1 MSGAKRVSCE
11 IERPLPISTAGPSMP
26 FLSGECFPRPHKS
39 KAPSRK
45 NYNFHLIVTFSLK
58 RYPDKVKGGNMLYWA
73 VVFLVVALIAGVL
86 GFGGVAVAAAG
97 MAKLLF
103 YIFLV
108 IFLITLVMGLGRR
121 GRSV

>member
-1 MSGAKRVSCE
+1 
-11 IERPLPISTAGPSMP
+11 
-26 FLSGECFPRPHKS
+26 
-39 KAPSRK
+39 
-45 NYNFHLIVTFSLK
+45 
-58 RYPDKVKGGNMLYWA
+58 MLYWA

-97 MAKLLF
+97 MAKILF

-108 IFLITLVMGLGRR
+108 VFLVTLVMGLGRR